1 MRIPFN
7 IIFKT
12 TDDLAITNKV
22 KVRISGI
29 TLEENALKD
38 YRGQFMGIEWALFSA
53 RDLDVDING
62 GTWVIRG
69 IY

>member
-7 IIFKT
+7 TIFKVSE
-12 TDDLAITNKV
+12 AGITNKV
-22 KVRISGI
+22 RVKISGI

-38 YRGQFMGIEWALFSA
+38 YRGQFMGIDWSLFSA
-53 RDLDVDING
+53 RDLDVKTDG
-62 GTWVIRG
+62 DTWVVLG